1 MQALGVTAEEL
12 LVCRVRA
19 DILKFHAIP
28 VAKILCTDVRIG
40 EQKVGSLQGPEP
52 TVTFA
57 DSKVMVNDAMV
68 TATNSGTG
76 NGVSHTAEV
85 VYCCFLA
92 VVVDTA
98 VAAGKSSIRAAA
110 LTKAE
115 LVDALNS
122 DGTLHR
128 ARTDG

>member
-12 LVCRVRA
+12 LARGVRA

-28 VAKILCTDVRIG
+28 GARILCTDVRIG

-85 VYCCFLA
+85 VYCYFLA
-92 VVVDTA
+92 
-98 VAAGKSSIRAAA
+98 
-110 LTKAE
+110 
-115 LVDALNS
+115 
-122 DGTLHR
+122 
-128 ARTDG
+128 

>member
-19 DILKFHAIP
+19 DIPKFHAIP

-85 VYCCFLA
+85 VHCCFQA

-110 LTKAE
+110 LTKA
-115 LVDALNS
+115 NWWM
-122 DGTLHR
+122 H
-128 ARTDG
+128 